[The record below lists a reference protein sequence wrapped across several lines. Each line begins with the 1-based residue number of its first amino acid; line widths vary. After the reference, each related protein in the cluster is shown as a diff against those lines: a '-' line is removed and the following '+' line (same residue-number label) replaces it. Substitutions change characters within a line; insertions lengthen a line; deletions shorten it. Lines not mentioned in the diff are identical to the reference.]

1 MNKSSSINAKQKA
14 LICMLK
20 TNVHDHTIYRIKL
33 DELRKLAETL
43 DIDVIGE
50 VIQSRFKPFSK
61 YLIGS
66 GKVKEISKKIK
77 KLNVDLVIF
86 YNILKSSQKLELM
99 TSLNCEVVDRY
110 ELTLEIFDRMA
121 SDKLSKLQIQA
132 ARMEK
137 MAPFFKLQASLNY
150 RHDRPFFRSGGEYG
164 FHGQLREL
172 TRNQARV
179 RDEIDKL
186 MEEKQQQI
194 YNRQKLGYPIICI
207 AGFYNAGKT
216 SLFNALTGDN
226 KPVSDKPFTTL
237 TSKYQRRFI
246 DYETT
251 VLFVDTIG
259 FVLDLDPR
267 LIHSFKLNLLDMESS
282 DIVLLLLEITDPP
295 LTLQLKINEGIRLLK
310 DIGVPHERIIIVFNK
325 LDENPEREDTIAE
338 ELSLEHYDLPWISV
352 SAEKRRHLQELL
364 ELISERL
371 KDLKENPPVVTE
383 ISPFQRAETAVHRVL
398 TEYPVDYTPEASDPF
413 ERLISTVLSQN
424 TNYKNQK
431 TAYDNLAREVGVTPW
446 KIDEA
451 NDDQIRDAIK
461 PAGMYNQRA
470 RTLKMISHQIVQDYG
485 GDLSNIFEK
494 PFNEAR
500 EQLMKLPGVGYKTA
514 DVTLMFESRKV
525 IPVDRHIARISKRL
539 EIVAGNAGYENIRR
553 TLEEA
558 SNPERYRDVHLSM
571 IRFGREVCRAL
582 NPKCLECPLNDICPY
597 PNKRILTDD

>member
-1 MNKSSSINAKQKA
+1 
-14 LICMLK
+14 MLK

-33 DELRKLAETL
+33 DELKKLAETL
-43 DIDVIGE
+43 DIEVVGE

-61 YLIGS
+61 FLIGS

-77 KLNVDLVIF
+77 KLEIDLVIF

-99 TSLNCEVVDRY
+99 KTLNCEVIDRY

-121 SDKLSKLQIQA
+121 SDKLSKLQIQS

-137 MAPFFKLQASLNY
+137 MAPFFKLQASINY

-164 FHGQLREL
+164 FHGQMREL

-186 MEEKQQQI
+186 MEEKGQQI
-194 YNRQKLGYPIICI
+194 NNRRKLGYPIICI

-259 FVLDLDPR
+259 FVIDLDPR

-282 DIVLLLLEITDPP
+282 DIVLLLLEMTDPT
-295 LTLQLKINEGIRLLK
+295 LTLQLKINEGIHLLK
-310 DIGVPHERIIIVFNK
+310 NIGVPHERIIIVFNK
-325 LDENPEREDTIAE
+325 LDEDPEREAVIAD
-338 ELSLEHYDLPWISV
+338 ELNLEHYDLPWIVV
-352 SAEKRRHLQELL
+352 SAEKRQHLQELL
-364 ELISERL
+364 ELISKRL
-371 KDLKENPPVVTE
+371 KILKESPPEVIEMST
-383 ISPFQRAETAVHRVL
+383 FQRAETAAHRVVS
-398 TEYPVDYTPEASDPF
+398 EYPVDYVDVNSDPF
-413 ERLISTVLSQN
+413 ERLVSTILSQN
-424 TNYKNQK
+424 TNYKNQR
-431 TAYDNLAREVGVTPW
+431 TAYDNLEREVGITPW

-451 NDDQIRDAIK
+451 KDDVVKEAIK
-461 PAGMYNQRA
+461 PAGMYNQRT
-470 RTLKMISHQIVQDYG
+470 RILKMISHRIVQDYG
-485 GDLSNIFEK
+485 GDISSVFEM
-494 PFNEAR
+494 PLIEAR
-500 EQLMKLPGVGYKTA
+500 EQLVKLPGVGYKTA
-514 DVTLMFESRKV
+514 DVSLMLASSRKI

-539 EIVAGNAGYENIRR
+539 EIVPRNANYETIRR
-553 TLEEA
+553 TLEDA
-558 SNPERYRDVHLSM
+558 SSPERYRDVHLSL
-571 IRFGREVCRAL
+571 IKFGREVCRAL
-582 NPKCLECPLNDICPY
+582 NPKCLECPLNGLCPY
-597 PNKRILTDD
+597 PNKLPSLND